1 MMYPFDPFPGA
12 YQPFL
17 PTPPL
22 MPPGPGGANP
32 WGFGAVG
39 GDTFESP
46 KTRQSKRDEKKDQES
61 KHPWYVSLG
70 KEVVI
75 SGLTIAASIAGGA
88 VGGIGGAI
96 AAGSLAS
103 AGLGMLD
110 QKLFKKREKLDWN
123 SVGIDAA
130 LGMIPGPVAECLA
143 KGGARLLARSTG
155 KVLDIGAKNSV
166 KRGVVVGATDGLVMG
181 SVGGFAQSAYDS
193 CQKDGHV
200 NWGAATKDAAQS
212 MVAGVIG
219 GGLGAGALM
228 RSGLLKRGLSLRKL
242 RSSSSPPSI

>member
-1 MMYPFDPFPGA
+1 MMFPFDPFPGT

-17 PTPPL
+17 PTPP
-22 MPPGPGGANP
+22 MPPGPGGMSP

-39 GDTFESP
+39 GDTFESQ
-46 KTRQSKRDEKKDQES
+46 KARQSKQDEQKEQES

-70 KEVVI
+70 KEIVI

-103 AGLGMLD
+103 GGLGILD

-123 SVGIDAA
+123 SVAIDAA
-130 LGMIPGPVAECLA
+130 LGLIPGPVAESLA
-143 KGGARLLARSTG
+143 KGGARLFTRSTG

-181 SVGGFAQSAYDS
+181 AAGGFTQSAYDS
-193 CQKDGHV
+193 YKKEGRI
-200 NWGAATKDAAQS
+200 NWGAATKDAATS
-212 MVAGVIG
+212 MAAGVIG

-242 RSSSSPPSI
+242 RPPSSPPSV